1 MASDGLTPENFI
13 NTVKD
18 MSPRDR
24 NKIRSERLI
33 ELILQFADMN
43 ENKADEFLQLVN
55 RVSTLE
61 QQYEYIKTESLSN
74 AANIIHIRS
83 QNVNNEQIDTN
94 TEKIKAIELEIS
106 GMNKHLLGIEQYLRV
121 NNIEIV
127 GMPEPSVVNDELE
140 SHEEVLLKVLNSLKD
155 LDYTLTKEDIDISH
169 PIPTRRKDGKRV
181 SVCKFISRKT
191 RYDILEAKKLSKIF
205 KFEGNDVF
213 INEHLSPENR
223 RLFALASTKR
233 KLLNYK
239 HLWTNNGITY
249 MRKTDGAEIL
259 VIDSDESLNNLI

>member
-1 MASDGLTPENFI
+1 MATDGLTPENFI

-33 ELILQFADMN
+33 ELIIQFADMN

-74 AANIIHIRS
+74 AANIINIRS

-169 PIPTRRKDGKRV
+169 PIPTR
-181 SVCKFISRKT
+181 
-191 RYDILEAKKLSKIF
+191 
-205 KFEGNDVF
+205 
-213 INEHLSPENR
+213 
-223 RLFALASTKR
+223 
-233 KLLNYK
+233 
-239 HLWTNNGITY
+239 
-249 MRKTDGAEIL
+249 
-259 VIDSDESLNNLI
+259 